1 MYIIGRSASDV
12 RRFIAD
18 RTNQPDAVRPC
29 CKFRYY
35 SQQGFRPTS
44 LVNRTVKVFDVLMI
58 NGTSLAQK
66 SLRRRKEVLAKDRVF
81 KTVPGR
87 FEQADLW
94 DGSTPDDIDMRLKDI
109 VGSK

>member
-1 MYIIGRSASDV
+1 
-12 RRFIAD
+12 
-18 RTNQPDAVRPC
+18 
-29 CKFRYY
+29 
-35 SQQGFRPTS
+35 
-44 LVNRTVKVFDVLMI
+44 VFDVLMI

-66 SLRRRKEVLAKDRVF
+66 SLRRRKEVLANDRVF

-87 FEQADLW
+87 FELADLW

>member
-1 MYIIGRSASDV
+1 
-12 RRFIAD
+12 
-18 RTNQPDAVRPC
+18 
-29 CKFRYY
+29 
-35 SQQGFRPTS
+35 
-44 LVNRTVKVFDVLMI
+44 MI

-87 FEQADLW
+87 FELADLW

>member
-1 MYIIGRSASDV
+1 MGRSASDV
-12 RRFIAD
+12 RRYIAD

-29 CKFRYY
+29 CKLRHY
-35 SQQGFRPTS
+35 SRQGFQFTS
-44 LVNRTVKVFDVLMI
+44 FLNRTVKVFDVLMI

-66 SLRRRKEVLAKDRVF
+66 SLRRRKEVLANDRVF

-87 FEQADLW
+87 FELADLW